1 MSQKIFFL
9 NYLNHHLGLSE
20 EECNYFF
27 SLLSTKKY
35 NKNEIILR
43 RNSICKSQYFITKG
57 VLVAYEIDKKGEEHV
72 IQIGLENSW
81 IGDLES
87 YTKNIKCNRIIKAD
101 CDCELLLLDQ
111 INYKKLL
118 ENFPVFEKLFRI
130 LFQNAYIHQTQRISM
145 MLKTDMKSRIKYFFE
160 KNENLIGKVELK
172 IIASYLGMSPETL
185 SRLKKSIDIN
195 QLKS

>member
-1 MSQKIFFL
+1 M
-9 NYLNHHLGLSE
+9 
-20 EECNYFF
+20 
-27 SLLSTKKY
+27 
-35 NKNEIILR
+35 
-43 RNSICKSQYFITKG
+43 
-57 VLVAYEIDKKGEEHV
+57 VAYEIDKKGEEHV